1 MYFKDSEL
9 VWKYKYRLFNS
20 WWGWVRRWRAVSEET
35 EQKCWKIFRFFDND
49 GGVFHVDDDDDKAP
63 WASTDVVLVGV
74 AQSRVTQAKGVSLI
88 IGVIV
93 TMIVA
98 IVIVVVMIVK
108 YWLWYDEDWYDDDC
122 YDDDDDWNDDDSH
135 NDGEV
140 LVALRHLFAP
150 LLCTVCCIRCLRVV
164 LVNKS

>member
-1 MYFKDSEL
+1 MPT
-9 VWKYKYRLFNS
+9 
-20 WWGWVRRWRAVSEET
+20 WGGGQIERGFPDICE
-35 EQKCWKIFRFFDND
+35 DNG

-74 AQSRVTQAKGVSLI
+74 AQSRVTQAEGVSLI

-108 YWLWYDEDWYDDDC
+108 YWL
-122 YDDDDDWNDDDSH
+122 
-135 NDGEV
+135 
-140 LVALRHLFAP
+140 
-150 LLCTVCCIRCLRVV
+150 
-164 LVNKS
+164 

>member
-1 MYFKDSEL
+1 MESSI
-9 VWKYKYRLFNS
+9 RGN
-20 WWGWVRRWRAVSEET
+20 RAEVLENVT
-35 EQKCWKIFRFFDND
+35 IFAAGDICEDND

-74 AQSRVTQAKGVSLI
+74 AQSRVTQAEGVSLI

-108 YWLWYDEDWYDDDC
+108 YWLWYDDD
-122 YDDDDDWNDDDSH
+122 DDDSH

>member
-1 MYFKDSEL
+1 MESSI
-9 VWKYKYRLFNS
+9 RGN
-20 WWGWVRRWRAVSEET
+20 RAEVLEFFL
-35 EQKCWKIFRFFDND
+35 IFWFFDND

-74 AQSRVTQAKGVSLI
+74 AQSRVTQAEGVSLI

-108 YWLWYDEDWYDDDC
+108 YWL
-122 YDDDDDWNDDDSH
+122 
-135 NDGEV
+135 
-140 LVALRHLFAP
+140 
-150 LLCTVCCIRCLRVV
+150 
-164 LVNKS
+164 